1 MQAWPRS
8 SERAALSCARGIM
21 STEPT
26 RTNAS
31 AALGES
37 ETKPAE
43 KAPFLLNAFTMNA
56 ASHTA
61 YGLWRH
67 PGDQHYRHAELAYWQ
82 EIGQLLD
89 GSGFDNLFIADALSH
104 LDTYGGNAAAALAHG
119 VQTPITDPLLIASG
133 IAAVTDRLGITV
145 TVSTSYEH
153 PWLLARKFT
162 TLDQAT
168 GGRIGWNIVTSQ
180 LESAAR
186 NLGLEGQADHDSR
199 YERADEFLE
208 VAYKLWL
215 SSWEDGAVLRD
226 KGSAA
231 HPDGLYTDPEKV
243 HPINHKGRFFTTP
256 GPFIS
261 EPSPAR
267 VPVLMQAGGSARG
280 QAFAARHAE
289 VVFVIGADDAALR
302 RNIAKVKLLAA
313 AEGRAPDAV
322 RFVTSIVVVTGASD
336 AEAAAKLAAY
346 QGYFDADGAVVHY
359 SASTNVDF

>member
-31 AALGES
+31 AALDES

-162 TLDQAT
+162 TLDHAT
-168 GGRIGWNIVTSQ
+168 GGRIG
-180 LESAAR
+180 
-186 NLGLEGQADHDSR
+186 
-199 YERADEFLE
+199 
-208 VAYKLWL
+208 
-215 SSWEDGAVLRD
+215 
-226 KGSAA
+226 
-231 HPDGLYTDPEKV
+231 
-243 HPINHKGRFFTTP
+243 
-256 GPFIS
+256 
-261 EPSPAR
+261 
-267 VPVLMQAGGSARG
+267 
-280 QAFAARHAE
+280 
-289 VVFVIGADDAALR
+289 
-302 RNIAKVKLLAA
+302 
-313 AEGRAPDAV
+313 
-322 RFVTSIVVVTGASD
+322 
-336 AEAAAKLAAY
+336 
-346 QGYFDADGAVVHY
+346 
-359 SASTNVDF
+359 